1 MSDTTPR
8 IAPLAVDEWDDD
20 AVAALRDAFGVT
32 AADRLLAGDR
42 PMPNVLATL
51 LRHPALTGPFLSYN
65 NVLLRAP
72 ALEPRWR
79 ELMVLRVASRTRSI
93 YEWAQHV
100 RMADRC
106 GITAAEIEAVADRET
121 GAGAWSAIEADLL
134 AATDQLLDAYRVDD
148 ATWARL
154 ANRLDVRQLL
164 ELTFVVG
171 TYACL
176 AMVFN
181 TVGVALD
188 AELADAAGT
197 LPRP

>member
-1 MSDTTPR
+1 VSDTTPR

-106 GITAAEIEAVADRET
+106 GITAAEIEAVADGET

-134 AATDQLLDAYRVDD
+134 AATDQLLDGYRVDD

-176 AMVFN
+176 AMAFN

>member
-134 AATDQLLDAYRVDD
+134 AATDQLLDGYRVDD

>member
-134 AATDQLLDAYRVDD
+134 AATDQLLDGYRVDD
-148 ATWARL
+148 APWARL

-176 AMVFN
+176 AMAFN